1 MASKDIYNNF
11 GVSVAV
17 APAVLT
23 ATNTSTGIDLA
34 GFESAAV
41 VINTGAIDGAA
52 VFNVTL
58 EESDVSDSGY
68 TAVDASEI
76 QGDLP
81 TPLEASSVYK
91 LGYLGAK
98 RYIRT
103 VLTLASGTSLAVG
116 AVVLK
121 GNARDKPTA

>member
-1 MASKDIYNNF
+1 MASKDIYSNV
-11 GVSVAV
+11 GQAVAV
-17 APAVLT
+17 VPAVLT
-23 ATNTSTGIDLA
+23 ATNTSAAIDLA

-41 VINTGAIDGAA
+41 LINTGALVGAA

-58 EESDVSDSGY
+58 EESDASGSGFA
-68 TAVDASEI
+68 AVAASKI
-76 QGDLP
+76 QGTLP
-81 TPLEASSVYK
+81 TPLAASTAYK

-103 VLTLASGTSLAVG
+103 VLTLASGTSLAVS

>member
-1 MASKDIYNNF
+1 MASKDLFSNF
-11 GVSVAV
+11 GQTVAV
-17 APAVLT
+17 VPAVLT
-23 ATNTSTGIDLA
+23 ATNTSAGIDLA

-41 VINTGAIDGAA
+41 LINTGAIAGSG

-58 EESDVSDSGY
+58 EESDASGSGFA
-68 TAVDASEI
+68 AVAASKI
-76 QGDLP
+76 QGTLP
-81 TPLEASSVYK
+81 TPLAASTVYK
-91 LGYLGAK
+91 IGYLGAK

-103 VLTLASGTSLAVG
+103 VMTLASGTSIVAG